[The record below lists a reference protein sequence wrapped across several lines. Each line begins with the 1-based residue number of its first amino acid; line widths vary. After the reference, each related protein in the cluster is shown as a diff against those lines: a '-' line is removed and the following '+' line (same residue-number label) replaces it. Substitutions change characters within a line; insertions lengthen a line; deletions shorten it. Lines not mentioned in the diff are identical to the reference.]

1 MSYIFVALKI
11 QSLEKYINETLS
23 PAPPRS
29 HSSAGTLVNSYMVL
43 LSDFLFCRV
52 YKALSHTSSLWNLTT
67 AVFNYKCEIG
77 EIVFQWTLITFSQ
90 KGATVTDYLLFPF
103 LQTQARIYLLW
114 PFMLHS
120 YNKEQT
126 GLWRAESIQ
135 NLLSALV
142 LSATALAKH
151 KTFAWVIDKDGAVF
165 QNTIKDAS
173 SRSLTKKN
181 VGLASLKCGIKRKE
195 SHVFYK

>member
-1 MSYIFVALKI
+1 MSYIFIALKI
-11 QSLEKYINETLS
+11 QSLEKYINETVS
-23 PAPPRS
+23 PPS

-52 YKALSHTSSLWNLTT
+52 YKVLSHTSSHWNLTT

-90 KGATVTDYLLFPF
+90 KGATMTDYLLFPF

-142 LSATALAKH
+142 LSATTLAEH

-173 SRSLTKKN
+173 SRSLTKMWD
-181 VGLASLKCGIKRKE
+181 
-195 SHVFYK
+195 